1 MNKNPSTFS
10 MDQFCSCVTFFIIV
24 ASVVD
29 VVVVVCCRHWT
40 ATGSLFSKQGLER
53 ERKRKKFLLK
63 IFRQKILH
71 WNFFLLLHLLQLQL
85 QLQQQKAVAPIFVH
99 ECPFVQYGNCFPLSL
114 SQSFSLTF
122 SAEGVVREEFFHPD
136 LNFHSSSPVK
146 SSSVGID
153 CHQKWHQTPL
163 SLFAL
168 WWLQIFWF
176 GKNWHRS
183 IWIAPVNVCDRGA
196 ALILELWLFQ
206 IV

>member
-1 MNKNPSTFS
+1 
-10 MDQFCSCVTFFIIV
+10 MDQCSSCNFF
-24 ASVVD
+24 SFLLLLLTLLLLLLF
-29 VVVVVCCRHWT
+29 VVVIGRPLGH
-40 ATGSLFSKQGLER
+40 FLER

-71 WNFFLLLHLLQLQL
+71 WNFFYCCTCSSFSFATTTKSCCSHLCSRMPLCSIWKL
-85 QLQQQKAVAPIFVH
+85 
-99 ECPFVQYGNCFPLSL
+99 FPSLTL

-122 SAEGVVREEFFHPD
+122 SAEGVVREEFFHPA
-136 LNFHSSSPVK
+136 LNFHSSSPVR

-176 GKNWHRS
+176 GKYCHSS
-183 IWIAPVNVCDRGA
+183 IWIAPVNLCDRGA
-196 ALILELWLFQ
+196 ALIL
-206 IV
+206 